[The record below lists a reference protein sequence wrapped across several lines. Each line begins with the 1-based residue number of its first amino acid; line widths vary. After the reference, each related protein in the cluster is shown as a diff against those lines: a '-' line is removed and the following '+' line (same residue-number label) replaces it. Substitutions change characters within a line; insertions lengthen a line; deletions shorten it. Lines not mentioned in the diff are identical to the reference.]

1 MIAVEYGPGDG
12 AYTRHLLDS
21 MTLNSRLI
29 AIETNK
35 RFNVQ
40 LKRIDDSRLTVVNDD
55 ARNVLRI
62 LRQNG
67 VEQASYVLS
76 GIPFSMMH
84 QESIQSII
92 HDTSEALECGGKLLV
107 YQFSSRVEKHLK
119 RYFNNISVKL
129 ELGLPYYYVFEA
141 WNRY

>member
-1 MIAVEYGPGDG
+1 MVAVEYGPGDG
-12 AYTRHLLDS
+12 AYTRHLLHT

-40 LKRIDDSRLTVVNDD
+40 LKKIDDSRLTVVNDD

-67 VEQASYVLS
+67 LEQVSYVIS
-76 GIPFSMMH
+76 GIPFSMMN
-84 QESIQSII
+84 QEAIQSII
-92 HDTSEALECGGKLLV
+92 HDTSEALQSGGKLLV
-107 YQFSSRVEKHLK
+107 YQFTSCVKKHLK
-119 RYFNNISVKL
+119 KYFDNVSMKL

-141 WNRY
+141 WNSY